1 MARTTAVR
9 LCAVMVV
16 ASLLAALGARAAS
29 APDGAPQR
37 FSLKAG
43 QEVTLPITIDGQRVV
58 LGVPRQSKLG
68 TAQPKDGEITVGLT
82 PGDKKTLYSQVLVT
96 EKTSVPIDFVATG
109 LIGEI
114 KIDERVICG
123 RLDQP
128 TSIHIGSGS
137 CRGRLA
143 TFEGGNGA
151 PFPWGMQQ
159 RPLCSVFKGRFTFRA
174 STKRNR
180 RGRPL
185 SATAS
190 TAASPRRGS

>member
-1 MARTTAVR
+1 MAGTIRVG
-9 LCAVMVV
+9 VGV
-16 ASLLAALGARAAS
+16 ATLAAALLAAVGARAAPTAGGPAQS
-29 APDGAPQR
+29 

-43 QEVTLPITIDGQRVV
+43 EEVTLPITIQDQRVV

-96 EKTSVPIDFVATG
+96 EKTAVPIDFVATG

-128 TSIHIGSGS
+128 TSVHIGSVS
-137 CRGRLA
+137 WRVSLN
-143 TFEGGNGA
+143 TFEVGKGG
-151 PFPWGMQQ
+151 P
-159 RPLCSVFKGRFTFRA
+159 CK
-174 STKRNR
+174 
-180 RGRPL
+180 
-185 SATAS
+185 
-190 TAASPRRGS
+190 

>member
-1 MARTTAVR
+1 MTSLIGVGLWTATFAALLLTAV
-9 LCAVMVV
+9 
-16 ASLLAALGARAAS
+16 GARAAPAAGGPAQS
-29 APDGAPQR
+29 

-43 QEVTLPITIDGQRVV
+43 QEVTLPITIEGQRVI

-128 TSIHIGSGS
+128 TSIHIGSVS
-137 CRGRLA
+137 WRVRLNS
-143 TFEGGNGA
+143 FEIGKGG
-151 PFPWGMQQ
+151 PCP
-159 RPLCSVFKGRFTFRA
+159 
-174 STKRNR
+174 
-180 RGRPL
+180 
-185 SATAS
+185 
-190 TAASPRRGS
+190 

>member
-1 MARTTAVR
+1 MTRTIGVGLRAV
-9 LCAVMVV
+9 AFG
-16 ASLLAALGARAAS
+16 ASLLAVVAARAAPATGGPAQS
-29 APDGAPQR
+29 

-58 LGVPRQSKLG
+58 LGVPHQSKLG

-96 EKTSVPIDFVATG
+96 EKTTVPIDFVATG

-128 TSIHIGSGS
+128 TSIHIGSVS
-137 CRGRLA
+137 WRVSLN
-143 TFEGGNGA
+143 TFEVGKGG
-151 PFPWGMQQ
+151 PCP
-159 RPLCSVFKGRFTFRA
+159 
-174 STKRNR
+174 
-180 RGRPL
+180 
-185 SATAS
+185 
-190 TAASPRRGS
+190 

>member
-1 MARTTAVR
+1 MTSLISVGLWTATFAALFLTAV
-9 LCAVMVV
+9 
-16 ASLLAALGARAAS
+16 GARAAPAAGGPAQS
-29 APDGAPQR
+29 

-43 QEVTLPITIDGQRVV
+43 QEVTLPITIEGQRVI

-128 TSIHIGSGS
+128 TSIHIGSVS
-137 CRGRLA
+137 WRVQLNS
-143 TFEGGNGA
+143 FEVGKGG
-151 PFPWGMQQ
+151 PCP
-159 RPLCSVFKGRFTFRA
+159 
-174 STKRNR
+174 
-180 RGRPL
+180 
-185 SATAS
+185 
-190 TAASPRRGS
+190 

>member
-1 MARTTAVR
+1 MTSLIGVGLWTATFAALFLTAV
-9 LCAVMVV
+9 
-16 ASLLAALGARAAS
+16 GARAAPAARGPAQS
-29 APDGAPQR
+29 

-43 QEVTLPITIDGQRVV
+43 QEVTVPITIEGQRVV

-68 TAQPKDGEITVGLT
+68 TAQPKEGEITVGLT

-128 TSIHIGSGS
+128 TSIHIGSVS
-137 CRGRLA
+137 WRVSLN
-143 TFEGGNGA
+143 TFEVGKGG
-151 PFPWGMQQ
+151 PCP
-159 RPLCSVFKGRFTFRA
+159 
-174 STKRNR
+174 
-180 RGRPL
+180 
-185 SATAS
+185 
-190 TAASPRRGS
+190 

>member
-1 MARTTAVR
+1 MTSIIGVGLRAV
-9 LCAVMVV
+9 AFA
-16 ASLLAALGARAAS
+16 ASLLAAVGARAAPATGGPAQS
-29 APDGAPQR
+29 

-43 QEVTLPITIDGQRVV
+43 QEVTLPITIEGQRVG

-128 TSIHIGSGS
+128 TSMHIGSVS
-137 CRGRLA
+137 WRVSLN
-143 TFEGGNGA
+143 TFEVGKGG
-151 PFPWGMQQ
+151 PCP
-159 RPLCSVFKGRFTFRA
+159 
-174 STKRNR
+174 
-180 RGRPL
+180 
-185 SATAS
+185 
-190 TAASPRRGS
+190 